1 MSYNLSLP
9 FSSIPEDI
17 SSLTALFKVKQ
28 LLSKLAKKFVSK
40 IKPILFISVWGW
52 CIIEAEIQHNQ
63 SRYWHKLLSSIFK

>member
-28 LLSKLAKKFVSK
+28 LVSKLAKKFVSK
-40 IKPILFISVWGW
+40 IKPIMFISVWGW
-52 CIIEAEIQHNQ
+52 CIIEAEI
-63 SRYWHKLLSSIFK
+63 